1 MSPPVK
7 TDAEQISDSEDW
19 TKLSDINER
28 RRVQNRLAQRSR
40 RKKLRML
47 ESRDTQRGTLSAA
60 SKSPEPPTS
69 FRDIEDLLN
78 HIDQTKTR
86 LQEYLSKTTKV
97 MPEAPAAGI
106 NIWDPCVL
114 QSLDGNDL
122 DELFKSLDQMPTPDI
137 RSPDPVG
144 ISTDYFGDMAMANNS
159 AGQKTAMFGP
169 LMTPPANLAASR
181 SNSGLH
187 QRNDVYN
194 VNGASDVFSLNNN
207 DHGNT
212 ALHIAARDRHHS
224 IIRLLVE
231 TGTDINSSNNLQM
244 TALQI
249 AITSANI
256 TTAQYLLGLGA
267 DVSGRTSSGDTSLH
281 LAARVGDVSLVESLL
296 QRSVG
301 LNAKNHCG
309 ETALHAAVT
318 AGHED
323 VVRVMLASG
332 VDSQVKVGVAT
343 PMDDGF
349 DWSSIMGV

>member
-7 TDAEQISDSEDW
+7 TDAEQVSDSEDW

-40 RKKLRML
+40 RKKLRLL
-47 ESRDTQRGTLSAA
+47 ERRDSQRGTPAA
-60 SKSPEPPTS
+60 ESKSPEPPRS

-78 HIDQTKTR
+78 HIDQTKIR
-86 LQEYLSKTTKV
+86 LQEYLSKPTKV
-97 MPEAPAAGI
+97 VPEAPAA
-106 NIWDPCVL
+106 
-114 QSLDGNDL
+114 
-122 DELFKSLDQMPTPDI
+122 DI
-137 RSPDPVG
+137 KSPDPIG
-144 ISTDYFGDMAMANNS
+144 ISTDYFGGMAMTNNS
-159 AGQKTAMFGP
+159 AGQKTPMFGP
-169 LMTPPANLAASR
+169 LMTPPIVHTLTTDSAASR
-181 SNSGLH
+181 SDSGLQ
-187 QRNDVYN
+187 QRNDAYN
-194 VNGASDVFSLNNN
+194 MNGASDVFSLNNN

-281 LAARVGDVSLVESLL
+281 LAARIGDVSLVESLL

-309 ETALHAAVT
+309 ETALHAAVS

-323 VVRVMLASG
+323 VVRLMLASG
-332 VDSQVKVGVAT
+332 VDSQVKVGVAA

-349 DWSSIMGV
+349 DWSSIMEV

>member
-1 MSPPVK
+1 M
-7 TDAEQISDSEDW
+7 
-19 TKLSDINER
+19 KLP
-28 RRVQNRLAQRSR
+28 RLIVYSG
-40 RKKLRML
+40 KKLRLL
-47 ESRDTQRGTLSAA
+47 ERRDSQRGTPAA
-60 SKSPEPPTS
+60 ESKSPEPPRS

-78 HIDQTKTR
+78 HIDQTKIR

-97 MPEAPAAGI
+97 VPEAPAVDI
-106 NIWDPCVL
+106 NIWDPCL
-114 QSLDGNDL
+114 IQSLDENDL
-122 DELFKSLDQMPTPDI
+122 DELFKGLDQMPTPDI
-137 RSPDPVG
+137 KSPDPIG
-144 ISTDYFGDMAMANNS
+144 ISTDYFGDMAMTNNS
-159 AGQKTAMFGP
+159 AGQKTPMFGP
-169 LMTPPANLAASR
+169 LMTPPVSVSSRPCKILFLRLQRVHTLTTDSAASR
-181 SNSGLH
+181 SDSGLQ
-187 QRNDVYN
+187 QRNDAYN
-194 VNGASDVFSLNNN
+194 MNGASDVFSLNNN

-281 LAARVGDVSLVESLL
+281 LAARIGDVSLVESLL

-309 ETALHAAVT
+309 ETALHAAVS

-323 VVRVMLASG
+323 VVRLMSASG
-332 VDSQVKVGVAT
+332 VDSQVKVGVAA

-349 DWSSIMGV
+349 DWSSIMEV

>member
-1 MSPPVK
+1 MPSKFLTPKIGPNYPTSMRGDGYKIVSHSEVVK
-7 TDAEQISDSEDW
+7 
-19 TKLSDINER
+19 LRLLER
-28 RRVQNRLAQRSR
+28 RDS
-40 RKKLRML
+40 
-47 ESRDTQRGTLSAA
+47 QRGTPAA
-60 SKSPEPPTS
+60 ESKSPEPPRS

-78 HIDQTKTR
+78 HIDQTKIR

-97 MPEAPAAGI
+97 VPEAPAVDI
-106 NIWDPCVL
+106 NIWDPCL
-114 QSLDGNDL
+114 IQSLDENDL
-122 DELFKSLDQMPTPDI
+122 DELFKGLDQMPTPDI
-137 RSPDPVG
+137 KSPDPIG
-144 ISTDYFGDMAMANNS
+144 ISTDYFGDMAMTNNS
-159 AGQKTAMFGP
+159 AGQKTPMFGP
-169 LMTPPANLAASR
+169 LMTPPVSVSSRPSSR
-181 SNSGLH
+181 SDSGLQ
-187 QRNDVYN
+187 QRNDAYN
-194 VNGASDVFSLNNN
+194 MNGASDVFSLNNN

-281 LAARVGDVSLVESLL
+281 LAARIGDVSLVESLL

-309 ETALHAAVT
+309 ETALHAAVS

-323 VVRVMLASG
+323 VVRLMSASG
-332 VDSQVKVGVAT
+332 VDSQVKVGVAA

-349 DWSSIMGV
+349 DWSSIMEV

>member
-1 MSPPVK
+1 MR
-7 TDAEQISDSEDW
+7 
-19 TKLSDINER
+19 LLER
-28 RRVQNRLAQRSR
+28 RDS
-40 RKKLRML
+40 
-47 ESRDTQRGTLSAA
+47 QRGTPAA
-60 SKSPEPPTS
+60 ESKSPEPPRS

-78 HIDQTKTR
+78 HIDQTKIR
-86 LQEYLSKTTKV
+86 LQEYLSKPTKAV
-97 MPEAPAAGI
+97 PEAPAADI
-106 NIWDPCVL
+106 NIWDPCLL
-114 QSLDGNDL
+114 QSLNENDL
-122 DELFKSLDQMPTPDI
+122 DELFKGLDQMPTPDI
-137 RSPDPVG
+137 KSPDPIG
-144 ISTDYFGDMAMANNS
+144 ISTDYFGDMAMTNNS
-159 AGQKTAMFGP
+159 AGQKTPMFGL
-169 LMTPPANLAASR
+169 LMTPPVSVSSRPCKILFLRLQIVHTLTTDSAASR
-181 SNSGLH
+181 SDSGLQ
-187 QRNDVYN
+187 QRNDAYN
-194 VNGASDVFSLNNN
+194 MNGASDVFSLNNN

-231 TGTDINSSNNLQM
+231 TSTDINSSNNLQM

-281 LAARVGDVSLVESLL
+281 LAARIGDVSLVESLL

-309 ETALHAAVT
+309 ETALHAAVS

-323 VVRVMLASG
+323 VVRLMLASG
-332 VDSQVKVGVAT
+332 VDSQVKVGVAA

-349 DWSSIMGV
+349 DWSSIMEV